1 MDKKIIFWLD
11 AELTSFCLAY
21 FLQQK
26 LNAEFYAIID
36 VTNKPK
42 EFFLNQKLVKFQ
54 KIWFYHD
61 YMLKPAISDDSSK
74 ENDSTLNISELIK
87 NDRIFNPKYNEF
99 YKFKE
104 SEKKLIISNELS
116 LFDQVFKIHPDIFV
130 TGETALRQHHT
141 FHKLCQSKNIKVLML
156 NNANWGK
163 LSNISENY
171 HRLDNLETLFKNRKN
186 KLYSFEQLE
195 KRLEDKILSKN
206 LENYHDKN
214 RKSKYEKFF
223 AALNFLFFSNND
235 HIKTHYTYFGRTKI
249 KVLSNEIKNMIKY
262 QFRQRY
268 IDKNF
273 PSKIPQNKKNIF
285 FGMQQEPERSL
296 LISTPKYTDQIKTI
310 ELIAR
315 SIPENY
321 LLIVKEHPT
330 QGPGRGWREISE
342 YEKLKNIH
350 NIFLIHPSV
359 PSTEIIKKSDLVISV
374 NGTVSLEASIFNTP
388 SITFAN
394 DDFALISSIQK
405 FNSDDNLAELIEKT
419 LNIKVEPN
427 EVGKYFDIL
436 EENSFIFD
444 QLKFQLDYLSYF
456 YFNGN
461 LANVKI
467 NEKDMKQFLILQEN
481 NFSIVINEL
490 TNKIESYN

>member
-21 FLQQK
+21 FLQKK

-42 EFFLNQKLVKFQ
+42 EFFLNQKLVNFQ

-61 YMLKPAISDDSSK
+61 YMLKPVTSDGSLK
-74 ENDSTLNISELIK
+74 ENNSILNISELIK

-99 YKFKE
+99 YKFTE
-104 SEKKLIISNELS
+104 NEKKAIVSNEFN
-116 LFDQVFKIHPDIFV
+116 LFHEVLKIDPDIFV
-130 TGETALRQHHT
+130 TGETALRPHHT
-141 FHKLCQSKNIKVLML
+141 FHKLCQSKNIKVLMV

-171 HRLDNLETLFKNRKN
+171 HRLDNLETLFKNRKD
-186 KLYSFEQLE
+186 KSYLFEQLE
-195 KRLEDKILSKN
+195 KRLKDKILSKN

-249 KVLSNEIKNMIKY
+249 KVLSNEIKNMINY
-262 QFRQRY
+262 QSRQKY

-273 PSKIPQNKKNIF
+273 SSNIPKNEKIIF

-330 QGPGRGWREISE
+330 QGPGRGWRDISE
-342 YEKLKNIH
+342 YEKLNNIP
-350 NIFLIHPSV
+350 NVFLIHPTV
-359 PSTEIIKKSDLVISV
+359 PSTEIIKKSDLVISA
-374 NGTVSLEASIFNTP
+374 NGTISLEAAIFNTP

-405 FNSDDNLAELIEKT
+405 FNHGDDLEQLIEKT
-419 LNIKVEPN
+419 LTITVEPN

-436 EENSFIFD
+436 EENSFSFD

-467 NEKDMKQFLILQEN
+467 NEDDMKRFLTLQEK

-490 TNKIESYN
+490 IQKIESYN